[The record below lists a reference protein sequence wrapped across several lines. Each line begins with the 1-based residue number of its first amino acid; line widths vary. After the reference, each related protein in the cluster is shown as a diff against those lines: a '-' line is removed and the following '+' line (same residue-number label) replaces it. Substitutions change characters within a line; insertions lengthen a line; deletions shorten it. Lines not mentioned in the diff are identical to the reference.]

1 MRRAHS
7 IKARL
12 SLVFLFFFLL
22 VIALGLEGLRSLN
35 FVDDASAQIRVRW
48 LPSTRALGDLNN
60 LTTDF
65 PAAET
70 GMLRANSVSERATTE
85 QQMTD
90 LDRGI
95 AAAQLAYR
103 QIRHDATENDLYA
116 RFESRWSEYRSIV
129 ARSRS
134 VPPGIAGAAAA
145 RDFAIESK
153 SAYDAASDLL
163 GTLTAR
169 NFASARDAS
178 ERSDLVYAQ
187 ARKRIVLTIFLA
199 ALLVA
204 GAMLHVTRSI
214 SAPLVDLAARM
225 HRLAA
230 NETSIEVLRTRRH
243 DEIGEMARA
252 VVVFRNNAIDL
263 AQNRHTLAT
272 QAALLQQ
279 KLAEEQRLT
288 LLQRNFVAMA
298 SHEFR
303 TPLAIIDGHTQR
315 LITMRDR
322 LTTEELAERARKIR
336 SMVRRMT
343 QLIDNLIGSA
353 RLVDARIDLYY
364 HPTPVDLTSLVRE
377 VCQLQRELAPDA
389 QILERIQ
396 AKPLTVRGDANL
408 LSQLLSNLLS
418 NAVKYSPD
426 GGLIRVTA
434 AQDGTQIAV
443 VIEDHGIGIP
453 ETERERVFE
462 RYYRGSNTS
471 GISGSGVGLSL
482 VRTIVD
488 LHKGSIALDTREG
501 EGSRFTIR
509 FPISTA
515 GVQSVHNDADGETL
529 ICGAHEHD
537 SEHDSHEHDLVS

>member
-1 MRRAHS
+1 MSLMRRAHS
-7 IKARL
+7 IQARL
-12 SLVFLFFFLL
+12 SLVFLFFFSL
-22 VIALGLEGLRSLN
+22 VIVLGLESLQSLN
-35 FVDDASAQIRVRW
+35 YVNDASAQIRVRW

-70 GMLRANSVSERATTE
+70 SMLRAGGASERAPIA

-90 LDRGI
+90 LDHGI
-95 AAAQLAYR
+95 AAAQFAYR
-103 QIRHDATENDLYA
+103 QIPHDATENDLYT
-116 RFESRWSEYRSIV
+116 RFESRWRDYRSIV

-134 VPPGIAGAAAA
+134 VQSGIVGSVAANDIANEAKSTYGAA
-145 RDFAIESK
+145 SG
-153 SAYDAASDLL
+153 LL
-163 GTLTAR
+163 VALTER
-169 NFASARDAS
+169 NLASAREAS
-178 ERSDLVYAQ
+178 KRSDVIYAQ

-214 SAPLVDLAARM
+214 SAPLVDLAVRM

-230 NETSIEVLRTRRH
+230 SETTIEVLGTRRH

-263 AQNRHTLAT
+263 ARSRHTLAQ
-272 QAALLQQ
+272 QAALLQE
-279 KLAEEQRLT
+279 KLAEERRLT

-303 TPLAIIDGHTQR
+303 TPLAIIDGNTQR
-315 LITMRDR
+315 LISMRDR
-322 LTTEELAERARKIR
+322 LTFDGLAERARKIR

-353 RLVDARIDLYY
+353 RLIDARIDLYY
-364 HPTPVDLTSLVRE
+364 HPTAVDLTSVMRE
-377 VCQLQRELAPDA
+377 SCELQRELSPDA
-389 QILERIQ
+389 EVHERIPAQ
-396 AKPLTVRGDANL
+396 PLVVRGDANL
-408 LSQLLSNLLS
+408 LSQLFGNLRS

-426 GGLIRVTA
+426 GGLIHVTA
-434 AQDGTQIAV
+434 AQDGMQIAV
-443 VIEDHGIGIP
+443 MIEDHGLGIP
-453 ETERERVFE
+453 EADRERVFE

-471 GISGSGVGLSL
+471 GIGGSGVGLSL

-488 LHKGSIALDTREG
+488 LHKGTIALDSREG

-509 FPISTA
+509 LPVSTES
-515 GVQSVHNDADGETL
+515 VQSER
-529 ICGAHEHD
+529 
-537 SEHDSHEHDLVS
+537 DSHEHDLVS

>member
-1 MRRAHS
+1 MKPAHS

-22 VIALGLEGLRSLN
+22 VIVLGFESLRSLN
-35 FVDDASAQIRVRW
+35 YVNDASAQIRVRW

-70 GMLRANSVSERATTE
+70 AMLRANSVSERATTE

-95 AAAQLAYR
+95 GAAQLAYR
-103 QIRHDATENDLYA
+103 QIRHDATENDLYR
-116 RFESRWSEYRSIV
+116 RFESRWSEYRRIV

-134 VPPGIAGAAAA
+134 VPSGAAGAAAVYE
-145 RDFAIESK
+145 IENQAH
-153 SAYDAASDLL
+153 SAYAAASDLL
-163 GTLTAR
+163 GTLTERNLAGAR
-169 NFASARDAS
+169 EAS

-230 NETSIEVLRTRRH
+230 SETSVEVLGTRRH

-272 QAALLQQ
+272 QAELLQQ
-279 KLAEEQRLT
+279 KLVEEQRLT

-315 LITMRDR
+315 LISMRDR
-322 LTTEELAERARKIR
+322 LTPEELAERARKIR

-364 HPTPVDLTSLVRE
+364 HPAPVDLTSLVRE
-377 VCQLQRELAPDA
+377 ICQLQRELTPDA
-389 QILERIQ
+389 RIREQ
-396 AKPLTVRGDANL
+396 LHAQPLLVRGDASL
-408 LSQLLSNLLS
+408 LSQLFSNLVS

-426 GGLIRVTA
+426 GGLVRVIA
-434 AQDGTQIAV
+434 AREGTQIAV
-443 VIEDHGIGIP
+443 LIEDRGIGIP
-453 ETERERVFE
+453 EADRERVFE

-471 GISGSGVGLSL
+471 GIGGSGVGLSL

-488 LHKGSIALDTREG
+488 LHKGTIALDTREG

-509 FPISTA
+509 FTVSDPD
-515 GVQSVHNDADGETL
+515 VQRVRNDADGETL
-529 ICGAHEHD
+529 MRG
-537 SEHDSHEHDLVS
+537 SHEQELVS

>member
-1 MRRAHS
+1 MKSAHS

-22 VIALGLEGLRSLN
+22 VIVLGFESLRSLN
-35 FVDDASAQIRVRW
+35 YVNDASAQIRVRW

-70 GMLRANSVSERATTE
+70 AMLRANSVSERATTE

-95 AAAQLAYR
+95 GAAQLAYR
-103 QIRHDATENDLYA
+103 QIRHDATENDLYR
-116 RFESRWSEYRSIV
+116 RFESRWSEYRSIA

-134 VPPGIAGAAAA
+134 VPSGAAGAAAA
-145 RDFAIESK
+145 YDIENEAK
-153 SAYDAASDLL
+153 SAYAAASDLL
-163 GTLTAR
+163 GTLTERNLAGAR
-169 NFASARDAS
+169 EAS

-230 NETSIEVLRTRRH
+230 SETSVKVLGTRRH

-315 LITMRDR
+315 LISMRDR

-364 HPTPVDLTSLVRE
+364 HPAPVDLTSLVRE
-377 VCQLQRELAPDA
+377 ICQLQRELTPDA
-389 QILERIQ
+389 RIREQIQ
-396 AKPLTVRGDANL
+396 AQPLLVRGDASL
-408 LSQLLSNLLS
+408 LSQLFSNLVS

-426 GGLIRVTA
+426 SGLIRVIA
-434 AQDGTQIAV
+434 AREGTQIAV
-443 VIEDHGIGIP
+443 VIEDRGIGIP
-453 ETERERVFE
+453 EADRERVFE

-471 GISGSGVGLSL
+471 GIGGSGVGLSL
-482 VRTIVD
+482 VKTMVD
-488 LHKGSIALDTREG
+488 LHKGTIALDTREG

-509 FPISTA
+509 FPISDA
-515 GVQSVHNDADGETL
+515 DAQRVRNDAAGETL
-529 ICGAHEHD
+529 MRG
-537 SEHDSHEHDLVS
+537 SHEQELVS

>member
-1 MRRAHS
+1 MKSAHS

-22 VIALGLEGLRSLN
+22 VIVLGFESLRSLN
-35 FVDDASAQIRVRW
+35 YVNDASAQIRVRW

-70 GMLRANSVSERATTE
+70 AMLRANSVSERATTE

-95 AAAQLAYR
+95 GAAQLAYR
-103 QIRHDATENDLYA
+103 QIRHDATENDLYR
-116 RFESRWSEYRSIV
+116 RFESRWSEYRSIA

-134 VPPGIAGAAAA
+134 VPSGAAGAAAA
-145 RDFAIESK
+145 YDIENEAK
-153 SAYDAASDLL
+153 SAYAAASDLL
-163 GTLTAR
+163 GTLTERNLAGAR
-169 NFASARDAS
+169 EAS

-230 NETSIEVLRTRRH
+230 SETSVKVLGTRRH

-315 LITMRDR
+315 LISMRDR

-364 HPTPVDLTSLVRE
+364 HPAPVDLTSLVRE
-377 VCQLQRELAPDA
+377 ICQLQRELTPDA
-389 QILERIQ
+389 RIREQIQ
-396 AKPLTVRGDANL
+396 AQPLLVRGDASL
-408 LSQLLSNLLS
+408 LSQLFSNLVS

-426 GGLIRVTA
+426 SGLIRVIA
-434 AQDGTQIAV
+434 AREGTQIAV
-443 VIEDHGIGIP
+443 VVEDHGIGIP
-453 ETERERVFE
+453 EADRERVFE

-471 GISGSGVGLSL
+471 GIGGSGVGLSL
-482 VRTIVD
+482 VKTMVD
-488 LHKGSIALDTREG
+488 LHKGTIALDTREG

-509 FPISTA
+509 FPISDA
-515 GVQSVHNDADGETL
+515 DAQRVRNDAAGETL
-529 ICGAHEHD
+529 MRG
-537 SEHDSHEHDLVS
+537 SHEQELVS